1 MPTDT
6 EPANAAL
13 PTLDPQAQELARL
26 KALVATQAEEI
37 LYVKKQAGM
46 RCGASRAQTTKFEAL
61 SGDYAKLLEANAE
74 LLEANTEPATAALPI
89 LDPQAHPLDDYLDP
103 QAPELERLKAL
114 VARQAL
120 RHAVVTKQAGK
131 RSVDA
136 RAMRDRI
143 EALSRDHAKLQ
154 EKYTGTLEQL
164 AEARQR
170 ELDFNSS
177 VCGQVVQWFGERG
190 LKPTFASDNF
200 PNFVELRQQHVDMMT
215 VRFAAPPPVSSAT
228 FCLTPLSAGPL
239 CVRQDVAVL
248 KKKLMDTDYDN
259 VVGVDI
265 PAINKQLQVRF
276 CLTV

>member
-1 MPTDT
+1 MTTAFIASTQPPNPKMPTDT

-37 LYVKKQAGM
+37 LYVKKQAAM

-61 SGDYAKLLEANAE
+61 SGDYAKLLEANAQ

-103 QAPELERLKAL
+103 QAQELERLKAL

-120 RHAVVTKQAGK
+120 RHAVVTKQAGR

-154 EKYTGTLEQL
+154 EKHAELGAKYTGTLEQL

-177 VCGQVVQWFGERG
+177 VCGQVVDWFANGQG
-190 LKPTFASDNF
+190 NPSFAHQNF
-200 PNFVELRQQHVDMMT
+200 PNFVELD
-215 VRFAAPPPVSSAT
+215 P
-228 FCLTPLSAGPL
+228 C
-239 CVRQDVAVL
+239 
-248 KKKLMDTDYDN
+248 K
-259 VVGVDI
+259 
-265 PAINKQLQVRF
+265 
-276 CLTV
+276 

>member
-1 MPTDT
+1 MISSD
-6 EPANAAL
+6 A
-13 PTLDPQAQELARL
+13 
-26 KALVATQAEEI
+26 
-37 LYVKKQAGM
+37 
-46 RCGASRAQTTKFEAL
+46 
-61 SGDYAKLLEANAE
+61 
-74 LLEANTEPATAALPI
+74 EPATAALPI

-103 QAPELERLKAL
+103 QAQELERLKAL

-120 RHAVVTKQAGK
+120 RHAVVTKQAGR

-190 LKPTFASDNF
+190 LKPTFAADNF
-200 PNFVELRQQHVDMMT
+200 PNFVAHDQQHVDMMT

-239 CVRQDVAVL
+239 CVRQDVKVMKQL
-248 KKKLMDTDYDN
+248 LRDTDYVN
-259 VVGVDI
+259 IVAVDI
-265 PAINKQLQVRF
+265 PAIQQQLQVRF

>member
-1 MPTDT
+1 MISSD
-6 EPANAAL
+6 A
-13 PTLDPQAQELARL
+13 
-26 KALVATQAEEI
+26 
-37 LYVKKQAGM
+37 
-46 RCGASRAQTTKFEAL
+46 
-61 SGDYAKLLEANAE
+61 
-74 LLEANTEPATAALPI
+74 EPATAALPI

-103 QAPELERLKAL
+103 QAQELERLKAL

-190 LKPTFASDNF
+190 LKPTFAADNF
-200 PNFVELRQQHVDMMT
+200 PNFVAHDQQHVDMMT

-248 KKKLMDTDYDN
+248 KNLKAQWGWTILSF
-259 VVGVDI
+259 DI
-265 PAINKQLQVRF
+265 LSLPHESPRSLLHHQPA
-276 CLTV
+276 

>member
-1 MPTDT
+1 MKLFIASTQPPNPKMPTDT

-37 LYVKKQAGM
+37 LYVKKQAAM

-89 LDPQAHPLDDYLDP
+89 LDPQA
-103 QAPELERLKAL
+103 QELERLKAL

-120 RHAVVTKQAGK
+120 RHAVVTKQAGR

-154 EKYTGTLEQL
+154 EKHAELGAKYTGTLEQL

-177 VCGQVVQWFGERG
+177 VRRG
-190 LKPTFASDNF
+190 FQAALTQMLRDND
-200 PNFVELRQQHVDMMT
+200 LQTMIADLS
-215 VRFAAPPPVSSAT
+215 VRFCLSDLSVCLSVCVSV
-228 FCLTPLSAGPL
+228 CLSDLSVGPL
-239 CVRQDVAVL
+239 CVRQATPRKRPREDEGEER
-248 KKKLMDTDYDN
+248 DT
-259 VVGVDI
+259 GG
-265 PAINKQLQVRF
+265 PAM
-276 CLTV
+276 

>member
-1 MPTDT
+1 MTTAFIASTQPPNPKMPTDT

-37 LYVKKQAGM
+37 LYVKKQAAM

-61 SGDYAKLLEANAE
+61 SGDYAKLLEANAQ

-89 LDPQAHPLDDYLDP
+89 LDPQAHPRDDYLDP
-103 QAPELERLKAL
+103 QAQELERLKAL

-120 RHAVVTKQAGK
+120 RHAVVTKQAGR

-154 EKYTGTLEQL
+154 EKHAELGAKYTGTLEQL

-177 VCGQVVQWFGERG
+177 VRRG
-190 LKPTFASDNF
+190 FQAALTQMLRDND
-200 PNFVELRQQHVDMMT
+200 LQTMIADLS
-215 VRFAAPPPVSSAT
+215 VRFCLSDLSVCLSVCVSV
-228 FCLTPLSAGPL
+228 CLSDLSVGPL
-239 CVRQDVAVL
+239 CVRQATPRKRPREDEGEER
-248 KKKLMDTDYDN
+248 DT
-259 VVGVDI
+259 GG
-265 PAINKQLQVRF
+265 PAM
-276 CLTV
+276 

>member
-1 MPTDT
+1 MISSD
-6 EPANAAL
+6 A
-13 PTLDPQAQELARL
+13 
-26 KALVATQAEEI
+26 
-37 LYVKKQAGM
+37 
-46 RCGASRAQTTKFEAL
+46 
-61 SGDYAKLLEANAE
+61 
-74 LLEANTEPATAALPI
+74 EPATAALPI

-103 QAPELERLKAL
+103 QAQELERLKAL

-120 RHAVVTKQAGK
+120 RHAVVTKQAGR

-190 LKPTFASDNF
+190 LRG
-200 PNFVELRQQHVDMMT
+200 LR
-215 VRFAAPPPVSSAT
+215 
-228 FCLTPLSAGPL
+228 
-239 CVRQDVAVL
+239 
-248 KKKLMDTDYDN
+248 
-259 VVGVDI
+259 
-265 PAINKQLQVRF
+265 
-276 CLTV
+276 

>member
-26 KALVATQAEEI
+26 KALVATQAEDI

>member
-1 MPTDT
+1 MTTAFIASTQPPNPKMPTDT

-103 QAPELERLKAL
+103 QAQELERLKAL

-120 RHAVVTKQAGK
+120 RHAVVTKQAGR

-177 VCGQVVQWFGERG
+177 VRRGFQAALTQMLRDNDLQTMIADLSRQATPRKRPREDEGEERDTG
-190 LKPTFASDNF
+190 
-200 PNFVELRQQHVDMMT
+200 
-215 VRFAAPPPVSSAT
+215 
-228 FCLTPLSAGPL
+228 GP
-239 CVRQDVAVL
+239 A
-248 KKKLMDTDYDN
+248 M
-259 VVGVDI
+259 
-265 PAINKQLQVRF
+265 
-276 CLTV
+276 